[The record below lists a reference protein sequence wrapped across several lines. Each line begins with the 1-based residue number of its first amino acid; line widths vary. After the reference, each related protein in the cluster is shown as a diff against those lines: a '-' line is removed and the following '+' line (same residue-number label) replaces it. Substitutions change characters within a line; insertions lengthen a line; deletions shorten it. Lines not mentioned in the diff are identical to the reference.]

1 MVEFLR
7 LSLYGQNELLFSGF
21 QLPDS
26 VEHPS
31 DEEKFLQV
39 TNGVE
44 IFGFWDEAVGKP
56 LIKLLN
62 AQIPPS
68 FTSHNLS
75 NLISVQSL

>member
-1 MVEFLR
+1 MVEVFGLG
-7 LSLYGQNELLFSGF
+7 LYSLNELLLGGF

-26 VEHPS
+26 VESPS

-44 IFGFWDEAVGKP
+44 IFGFWDEAIGKP
-56 LIKLLN
+56 LIKLLD
-62 AQIPPS
+62 AQISPS

>member
-1 MVEFLR
+1 MIELLR
-7 LSLYGQNELLFSGF
+7 LGLYGLNELLFSGF

-26 VEHPS
+26 VENPS

-44 IFGFWDEAVGKP
+44 IFGFWDEAIGKP
-56 LIKLLN
+56 LIKLLD
-62 AQIPPS
+62 AQISPS